1 MVGVSRVCR
10 VTSMASTAIKKQA
23 RVSWC
28 ASWKVCTSLKVPLEE
43 NSSEGGGLRRVGR
56 RLDIP
61 GGQYVRTISQ
71 KVGKASM
78 AKPLAV
84 MKLKGEV
91 KIVISWR

>member
-1 MVGVSRVCR
+1 MRELESVHEFESTVGGKFEWRWMIE
-10 VTSMASTAIKKQA
+10 TGWAH
-23 RVSWC
+23 
-28 ASWKVCTSLKVPLEE
+28 
-43 NSSEGGGLRRVGR
+43 
-56 RLDIP
+56 IP

-78 AKPLAV
+78 ARPLAV

>member
-1 MVGVSRVCR
+1 M
-10 VTSMASTAIKKQA
+10 
-23 RVSWC
+23 
-28 ASWKVCTSLKVPLEE
+28 CTSLKVPLEE
-43 NSSEGGGLRRVGR
+43 NSSGDGESRRAGR
-56 RLDIP
+56 RSDIP

-78 AKPLAV
+78 ARPLAV

>member
-1 MVGVSRVCR
+1 MRELESVHEFE
-10 VTSMASTAIKKQA
+10 ST
-23 RVSWC
+23 V
-28 ASWKVCTSLKVPLEE
+28 
-43 NSSEGGGLRRVGR
+43 EGKFQWRIETGWAH
-56 RLDIP
+56 IP

-78 AKPLAV
+78 ARPLAV

>member
-1 MVGVSRVCR
+1 MS
-10 VTSMASTAIKKQA
+10 
-23 RVSWC
+23 
-28 ASWKVCTSLKVPLEE
+28 
-43 NSSEGGGLRRVGR
+43 GGGGSRRVGR
-56 RLDIP
+56 SSDIP

-78 AKPLAV
+78 ARPLAV